1 MKIYCGSNRE
11 ITLDRLIGQDVW
23 VLVKSTV
30 YSGTKVV
37 DFYCKVLGKSGD
49 SYNVLEVA
57 SYILDDAN
65 TAEFLTDSEWNVCAT
80 QIFGKSFK
88 RTADE
93 ITIVTPLECYS
104 TEEIAERVSEN
115 IPSLKASNIVNLVR
129 GAV

>member
-23 VLVKSTV
+23 VLVKCM
-30 YSGTKVV
+30 GHAA

-57 SYILDDAN
+57 DFILDDAN
-65 TAEFLTDSEWNVCAT
+65 TAEYLTDSEWDKCAT
-80 QIFGKSFK
+80 QLFGKSRK
-88 RTADE
+88 RTANK
-93 ITIVTPLECYS
+93 ITIITPLECYS

-115 IPSLKASNIVNLVR
+115 IPVLKASDIVNLVR
-129 GAV
+129 DAK